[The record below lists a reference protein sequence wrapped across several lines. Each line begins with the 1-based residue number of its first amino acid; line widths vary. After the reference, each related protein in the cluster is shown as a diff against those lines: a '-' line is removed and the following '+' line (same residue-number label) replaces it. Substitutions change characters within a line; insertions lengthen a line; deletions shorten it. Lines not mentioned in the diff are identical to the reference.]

1 MTAAAKIT
9 GDWLTN
15 PATQAV
21 CAMLN
26 DAGHQAH
33 FVGGCVRNALLGA
46 EVSDMDISTDARP
59 DRVVE
64 LAKAA
69 GLKAIPTGIDHGT
82 ITVVSGHIPHEITT
96 YRKDVETDGRRAVVA
111 FADTMEEDAHRRDFT
126 MNALYCDA
134 TGRVVDPLGQGLVDL
149 AARNL
154 RFIDDPDMR
163 IREDYLRSL
172 RFFRFHAWYGD
183 QDAGPDPEALA
194 AIAANLAGIE
204 TLSRER
210 VGAELVKLLAAPEP
224 QQAVAT
230 MRQSG
235 VLAMVLG
242 GADDRA
248 LGPLVH
254 LEQQAGVAPDGLRR
268 LAALGGEGNGQDGGQ
283 EVARGLRL
291 SNAQG
296 KQLALY
302 RDHIGSSEG
311 AGALGYHHGA
321 TLAKDILLL
330 RAAMLEMPMT
340 PGSFAA
346 VERGAVATFPVKA
359 TDLMDRFQ
367 GKALGDALRQLER
380 HWIDADFNLSRHQL
394 LAEI

>member
-1 MTAAAKIT
+1 MTEAPKIT

-26 DAGHQAH
+26 DAGYQAH

-59 DRVVE
+59 ERVVE
-64 LAKAA
+64 LAQAA
-69 GLKAIPTGIDHGT
+69 GLKAIPTGIDHCT
-82 ITVVSGHIPHEITT
+82 ITVVSGHVPHEITT

-111 FADTMEEDAHRRDFT
+111 FADTMEEDARRRDFT

-134 TGRVVDPLGQGLVDL
+134 SGQVVDPLGQGLADL
-149 AARNL
+149 SARHL

-224 QQAVAT
+224 QQSVAT
-230 MRQSG
+230 MRQAG
-235 VLAMVLG
+235 VLTMVLG
-242 GADDRA
+242 GADNRA
-248 LGPLVH
+248 LAPLVH

-268 LAALGGEGNGQDGGQ
+268 LAVLGGQGDGHD
-283 EVARGLRL
+283 VARSLRL

-302 RDHIGSSEG
+302 RDNVGTTEG

-321 TLAKDILLL
+321 PLAKDILLL

-346 VERGAVATFPVKA
+346 VERGAAATFPVKA

-367 GKALGDALRQLER
+367 GKALGDALRRLELR
-380 HWIDADFNLSRHQL
+380 WIDADFSLSRSEL

>member
-1 MTAAAKIT
+1 MNDAPKIT

-15 PATQAV
+15 PVTQAV

-26 DAGHQAH
+26 DAGYQAH

-46 EVSDMDISTDARP
+46 VVSDMDISTDARP

-64 LAKAA
+64 LARAA

-82 ITVVSGHIPHEITT
+82 ITVVSGQIPHEITT

-134 TGRVVDPLGQGLVDL
+134 SGQVVDPLGQGLADL
-149 AARNL
+149 AARHL

-204 TLSRER
+204 TLSKER

-248 LGPLVH
+248 LAPLVH
-254 LEQQAGVAPDGLRR
+254 LEQQAGIAPDGLRR
-268 LAALGGEGNGQDGGQ
+268 LAALGGERDGHG
-283 EVARGLRL
+283 VARGLRL

-302 RDHIGSSEG
+302 RDHIGTTEG
-311 AGALGYHHGA
+311 SGALGYHHGA
-321 TLAKDILLL
+321 ALAKDILLL

-340 PGSFAA
+340 HGSFAA
-346 VERGAVATFPVKA
+346 AERGATATFPVKA
-359 TDLMDRFQ
+359 ADLMDRFQ
-367 GKALGDALRQLER
+367 GKALGDALRRLER
-380 HWIDADFNLSRHQL
+380 HWIDAEFRPSRSQL

>member
-1 MTAAAKIT
+1 MTDAPKIT

-26 DAGHQAH
+26 DAGYQAH

-59 DRVVE
+59 ERVVE
-64 LAKAA
+64 LAQAA

-134 TGRVVDPLGQGLVDL
+134 TGQVVDPLGQGLVDL
-149 AARNL
+149 AARHL

-183 QDAGPDPEALA
+183 QNAGPDPEALA
-194 AIAANLAGIE
+194 AIAANLDGIE
-204 TLSRER
+204 TLSKER

-224 QQAVAT
+224 QQALAT

-235 VLAMVLG
+235 VLAMVLS

-248 LGPLVH
+248 LAPLVH

-268 LAALGGEGNGQDGGQ
+268 LAALGGERDGH

-302 RDHIGSSEG
+302 RDHIGTAEG

-321 TLAKDILLL
+321 ALAKDILLL

-346 VERGAVATFPVKA
+346 VERGAAATFPVKA